1 MRLHSMLQFLSFDRI
16 RPRHLEIDTDGRI
29 RRFRKSPGT
38 IRYDAGGLVGSRSYH
53 SERTYGEVA
62 APDLPS
68 PGASRKVAPQSPR
81 LVKTELRKRPN
92 ARENAPR
99 PRPSVTLRT
108 KARWEAAHRGL
119 VVVSFMSA
127 KIGLFNA
134 VGPGLPG
141 RERRSRPGLRYRA
154 DSP

>member
-1 MRLHSMLQFLSFDRI
+1 MLQFLSFDRI

-68 PGASRKVAPQSPR
+68 PGASRKVAPQSLR
-81 LVKTELRKRPN
+81 LVKTGDAGNDRTHVKTP
-92 ARENAPR
+92 PR
-99 PRPSVTLRT
+99 PPLSVTQRT
-108 KARWEAAHRGL
+108 RAR
-119 VVVSFMSA
+119 
-127 KIGLFNA
+127 
-134 VGPGLPG
+134 
-141 RERRSRPGLRYRA
+141 
-154 DSP
+154 